1 MQYCFVC
8 FICFVPAILVTRA
21 KALWND
27 YLAAR
32 LSIEDAQAQW
42 HQRKLRKIATC
53 TKPSV
58 SGLNQPPIWGAK
70 FDLTTSSNP
79 FRDDDLPPS
88 SNWKF
93 SKTLRGARKLSNGC
107 DSGHTLQ
114 SPAWTLSLLTCNE
127 RNRRG

>member
-93 SKTLRGARKLSNGC
+93 SKHCEELAS
-107 DSGHTLQ
+107 
-114 SPAWTLSLLTCNE
+114 
-127 RNRRG
+127 